1 MTAPALGPASS
12 LASAAVD
19 TAPATGVLGCPSCD
33 CIRLRALLTPA
44 SSGALVAR
52 VRAGHH
58 GQPAGWLSLVA
69 AGLDSGVLD
78 ELRAAPACTSELA
91 PRTAT
96 GDEELP
102 EASLRVLAAGA
113 LVRHRAGGGGFP
125 GAGPPALTDDAVRAA
140 ARRSG
145 DVPGGRRLPHRALP
159 AAASAAGWR
168 PSRPQPYGCSSR
180 PTTRRLGQQRRHRR
194 AKRST
199 SPANAGPAGYRVR
212 RTP

>member
-12 LASAAVD
+12 SASGGGRHGTRDRRSRVPVMRLHP
-19 TAPATGVLGCPSCD
+19 TACVADAGIERCPGGAGAG
-33 CIRLRALLTPA
+33 RA
-44 SSGALVAR
+44 R
-52 VRAGHH
+52 R
-58 GQPAGWLSLVA
+58 PAG
-69 AGLDSGVLD
+69 
-78 ELRAAPACTSELA
+78 RAALPGCG
-91 PRTAT
+91 RTRFWSPGRTPGGSGQHERVGAAD

-125 GAGPPALTDDAVRAA
+125 GAEPPALTDDAVRAA

-145 DVPGGRRLPHRALP
+145 DVPGVRRLPHRALP
-159 AAASAAGWR
+159 AAASTAGR
-168 PSRPQPYGCSSR
+168 QPSTPQPYGCSSR

-194 AKRST
+194 AKRSI

>member
-19 TAPATGVLGCPSCD
+19 TAPAAGVLGCPSCD
-33 CIRLRALLTPA
+33 GIRLHPTACIADAGIERCPGGAGAGRAPRPAGRVALPGCGRTRLWSPGRTPG
-44 SSGALVAR
+44 SSGLHER
-52 VRAGHH
+52 VG
-58 GQPAGWLSLVA
+58 A
-69 AGLDSGVLD
+69 ADGD
-78 ELRAAPACTSELA
+78 
-91 PRTAT
+91 

-168 PSRPQPYGCSSR
+168 PTMAC
-180 PTTRRLGQQRRHRR
+180 HRR
-194 AKRST
+194 ARCGHRPVVGGSR
-199 SPANAGPAGYRVR
+199 ALCGR
-212 RTP
+212 RDHDDGS